1 MAEVERKIKAPCS
14 TCIRETTHTVLFET
28 TQTDGDFNYAY
39 VMISCG
45 GCQTISMGVQT
56 RYLSDGSLTN
66 EYYPSPVSR
75 QQPRWLQYMRLGLDD
90 TEETIG
96 DLIFEVYRAVDAKQ
110 YRLAAMGI
118 RAALEQIMIFKTGD
132 HGTFQKNLDA
142 FQSAGLIS
150 VIQRD
155 AMRATL
161 DVGDAAMHRGYTPK
175 EKDLRIALDVL
186 DGVCA
191 PIFGHGDEAKS
202 MGKRVP
208 PRK

>member
-1 MAEVERKIKAPCS
+1 MAKTPRKLKAPCS
-14 TCIRETTHTVLFET
+14 TCVRETTHVLLFQT
-28 TQTDGDFNYAY
+28 TQTDEEYNYAY

-45 GCQTISMGVQT
+45 GCQTISMGIQS
-56 RYLSDGSLTN
+56 RYLSDGTATT

-75 QQPRWLQYMRLGLDD
+75 QQPIWLQYMRLGLDVD
-90 TEETIG
+90 EEKIG

-118 RAALEQIMIFKTGD
+118 RAALEQIMIMKVGD
-132 HGTFQKNLDA
+132 TGTFNQKLEA
-142 FQSAGLIS
+142 FQKAGLIS
-150 VIQRD
+150 SIQRD

-161 DVGDAAMHRGYTPK
+161 DVGDAAIHRGYIPK
-175 EKDLRIALDVL
+175 EGELKIALDVL

-191 PIFGHGDEAKS
+191 PIFGHVDEAKRMAQS
-202 MGKRVP
+202 VP